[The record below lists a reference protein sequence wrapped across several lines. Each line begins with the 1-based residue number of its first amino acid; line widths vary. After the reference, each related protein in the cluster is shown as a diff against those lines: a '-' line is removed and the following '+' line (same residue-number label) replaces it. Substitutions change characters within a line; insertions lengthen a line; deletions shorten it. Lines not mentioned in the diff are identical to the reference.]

1 MRPLE
6 IAIAI
11 LIFASLIEPLIR
23 WHNKPR
29 WFAFVPSA
37 ALLAVI
43 AQILLEGYRW
53 QMVPLYL
60 FAVILFV
67 LSFRRITRASE
78 TTPLREP
85 ELNCKYAKDAKFHKD
100 FLRALRVFAVKF
112 VPATLGVLLL
122 IVASALPVLFPVI
135 EMPAPNGEYQVG
147 TVTYDWVDN
156 SRDEIYSG
164 KSGDKRELMVQIWY
178 PASPPANAT
187 PALWMDRI
195 DIVGPAISRYLHL
208 PDFFLDH
215 LKFARSNSYTDAPA
229 SNRAARYP
237 VVVYSHGWN
246 GFRAVNANQM
256 EALASHGYIA
266 VGMDH
271 TYGAMFTLFPD
282 GRIALNNPNALVG
295 KNPSPEFQRSSEIL
309 EATYA
314 ADVRFVIDQL
324 ALLDAGKV
332 SSPLAGKFDLNRVG
346 LFGHSTGGGAIVL
359 ACSRDPRC
367 KAGLG
372 MDAWVEP
379 IPASVVPQAPSQ
391 PFMFMRSETWATA
404 SKRCAPRGVVQWA
417 AQRRL
422 SPDDSRNWALR
433 FHSPAVAD
441 AACAVPQTQRTV
453 GWATRCEHHNRLSAR
468 VFRQASQT
476 ASRSF
481 AGWRIAVV
489 S

>member
-11 LIFASLIEPLIR
+11 LILASLVEPLIR

-29 WFAFVPSA
+29 WLAFVPSA
-37 ALLAVI
+37 LLLVVV

-60 FAVILFV
+60 FAVILFALTLKVSRDKSNMDLQGKPLESFSRRRSFV
-67 LSFRRITRASE
+67 L
-78 TTPLREP
+78 
-85 ELNCKYAKDAKFHKD
+85 
-100 FLRALRVFAVKF
+100 
-112 VPATLGVLLL
+112 ATLGVLLL

-147 TVTYDWVDN
+147 TVTYNWVDN

-178 PASPPANAT
+178 PASPQANAT

-237 VVVYSHGWN
+237 VVLYSHGWN

-324 ALLDAGKV
+324 ALLDAGKIT
-332 SSPLAGKFDLNRVG
+332 SPLAGKFDLNRVG

-391 PFMFMRSETWATA
+391 PFMFMRSETWATPQNDTRLA
-404 SKRCAPRGVVQWA
+404 ELYTGLPSGGYRLTIRGTGHYDFILLPLLTPLAPYLKLKGPLDGQRVVSITTDYLLAFFDKHLKQ
-417 AQRRL
+417 Q
-422 SPDDSRNWALR
+422 
-433 FHSPAVAD
+433 
-441 AACAVPQTQRTV
+441 AVPLLD
-453 GWATRCEHHNRLSAR
+453 G
-468 VFRQASQT
+468 ASPLYPEVQFE
-476 ASRSF
+476 R
-481 AGWRIAVV
+481 R
-489 S
+489 